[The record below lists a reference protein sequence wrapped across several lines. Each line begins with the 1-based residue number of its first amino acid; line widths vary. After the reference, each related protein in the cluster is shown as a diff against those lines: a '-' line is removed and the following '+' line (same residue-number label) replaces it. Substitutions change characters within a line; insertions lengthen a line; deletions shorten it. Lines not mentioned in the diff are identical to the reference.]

1 MDNLLK
7 SHTHGSSLL
16 GILIWKAPW
25 LFMTERTV
33 QSSHDI
39 KHCGE
44 KTAVSHECLPWES
57 SHVFKIAF
65 DIFDERTFI
74 ASQRAFFLHM
84 PCSLNVW
91 LDMCVFLLWHA
102 MAIVPGNMSS
112 KESASGIL
120 MLSCF
125 CSNLI

>member
-1 MDNLLK
+1 MDNL
-7 SHTHGSSLL
+7 SSLL

-65 DIFDERTFI
+65 DKRTFI
-74 ASQRAFFLHM
+74 ASQRAFFFAYALFAQ
-84 PCSLNVW
+84 CL
-91 LDMCVFLLWHA
+91 A
-102 MAIVPGNMSS
+102 
-112 KESASGIL
+112 
-120 MLSCF
+120 
-125 CSNLI
+125 